1 VLLGDEVNVTS
12 RLEGLSKI
20 YGLSAIISER
30 TVSRAEHLFPM
41 FELDVVMVKGRERTT
56 RIFTLLQLLSSD
68 PDQLAR
74 LQLAQNRFLDAYRR
88 QHWDEAEHILA
99 GCRELGIASLATYY
113 SLFASRITAL
123 RHTTLPSDW
132 DGSFAMTEK

>member
-1 VLLGDEVNVTS
+1 M
-12 RLEGLSKI
+12 

-30 TVSRAEHLFPM
+30 TVARAGHLFPT

-68 PDQLAR
+68 PDQLAH

-99 GCRELGIASLATYY
+99 GCREIGIASLATYY

-132 DGSFAMTEK
+132 NGSFAMTEK